1 MNSATLCFLINDKKV
16 LLGMKKKGFGA
27 GKWNGFGGKVNE
39 NESIEEAAIRE
50 MREESG
56 VAINSAE
63 KLAELIF
70 VFPHKKEWD
79 QTVHVFVADEWS
91 GEIMESDEMHPEW
104 FDFSEIPFDR
114 MWADDKFWLP
124 LVLENKNVKAKFVFK
139 EDNETIERHEI
150 LTF

>member
-1 MNSATLCFLINDKKV
+1 
-16 LLGMKKKGFGA
+16 MKKKGFGA

-63 KLAELIF
+63 KSSELTF
-70 VFPHKKEWD
+70 VFPFREEWN
-79 QTVHVFVADEWS
+79 QIVHVFVADEWS

>member
-1 MNSATLCFLINDKKV
+1 
-16 LLGMKKKGFGA
+16 MKKKGFVA

-39 NESIEEAAIRE
+39 NEGIEDAAIRE

-114 MWADDKFWLP
+114 MWADDSYWLP
-124 LVLENKNVKAKFVFK
+124 LVLQNKNIKARFVFK